1 MKLVLCMGTVLF
13 HTSRSSQKW
22 EFGSGV
28 TLSIVHPHH
37 APGKKQNI
45 KVALYRWW
53 ISGAAEA
60 ILEL

>member
-1 MKLVLCMGTVLF
+1 MGTVLF

-28 TLSIVHPHH
+28 TISVVHPHH